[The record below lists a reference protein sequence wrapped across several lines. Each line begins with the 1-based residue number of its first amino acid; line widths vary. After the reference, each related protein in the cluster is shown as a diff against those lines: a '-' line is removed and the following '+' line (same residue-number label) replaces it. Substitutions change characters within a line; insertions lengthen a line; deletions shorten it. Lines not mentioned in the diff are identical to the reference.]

1 MVIISTQFVICGE
14 RFRYKRDVE
23 ARIRD
28 IKDTTPLFHR
38 IEGHDEGFVRGFF
51 SLHPTKSERIANAV
65 AIFVVRGARTT
76 DRRFE
81 FFLADGTTIDASYRK
96 PLEVLTGLDHHRS
109 SVLEG
114 MRFVSHQQ
122 AWEWA
127 VGAHGEEA
135 YDGDNDVHHVPPFR
149 ELVDRFLFEEG
160 VAFAD
165 VALLNRDGLLGSRL
179 APEWEARWE
188 RFHAEQAGYELLN
201 KNEHTNRHRAA

>member
-1 MVIISTQFVICGE
+1 MIIIDARYVIAGE
-14 RFRYKRDVE
+14 RFRYKKDVE
-23 ARIRD
+23 GRIRD
-28 IKDTTPLFHR
+28 IKDNAPFNR
-38 IEGHDEGFVRGFF
+38 DIEGRDERFVRAFF
-51 SLHPTKSERIANAV
+51 GLHPTKSERLSDAV
-65 AIFVVRGARTT
+65 AIHVVRGVGLR

-81 FFLADGTTIDASYRK
+81 FYMADGTSVDASYRK
-96 PLEVLTGLDHHRS
+96 PLAALTGLDHHRS
-109 SVLEG
+109 SVLEA
-114 MRFVSHQQ
+114 MRFTAHQQ

-160 VAFAD
+160 VAFAE

-179 APEWEARWE
+179 APEWEVRWE